1 MSSFSSPCMLH
12 LLLPVP
18 EILPTAAAFSPI
30 LHHHQTMTGSWR
42 WRALSPYA
50 TAVSQRQTLAACVTL
65 QAPFTACSLR
75 HDHNPIAVCLLRES
89 PCFAG
94 LPPEHEHCSRKK
106 IPVNDCYAAEHFLF
120 FVALPKLFNEATQRG
135 RGDRGRF
142 LRTRQKSLFIPGC
155 VQGIELICLSVCV
168 CNIRGFLLIAR
179 AVRGRFPQARYLWK
193 RASMG

>member
-1 MSSFSSPCMLH
+1 MSGRPPRTPFPPSPTSSPSFNGRLLGCLSSFSSPCMLH

-94 LPPEHEHCSRKK
+94 RFPKHKHCPGKK
-106 IPVNDCYAAEHFLF
+106 IAVSVFFAARLRRPLSNDVPLRAFFFSFLKLLSKISILTS
-120 FVALPKLFNEATQRG
+120 FVT
-135 RGDRGRF
+135 
-142 LRTRQKSLFIPGC
+142 
-155 VQGIELICLSVCV
+155 EL
-168 CNIRGFLLIAR
+168 
-179 AVRGRFPQARYLWK
+179 
-193 RASMG
+193 